1 MTRYVTPAA
10 ILLSLAA
17 IYSGPELGG
26 LAVAALVCWGVAI
39 GLDL

>member
-1 MTRYVTPAA
+1 MSRYAAPGA

-26 LAVAALVCWGVAI
+26 LALAALVCWALAL
-39 GLDL
+39 GLES